1 MKTEPHHSINSGT
14 FDPLIDTNG
23 GIKQEQISAIN
34 KGLTKREY
42 FAAMA
47 MMGLLAN
54 THLISKCASKA
65 EDNKIEWREQ
75 ASIEAVE
82 ITDALIKALNK
93 TQP

>member
-47 MMGLLAN
+47 MMAQIQRRGSLD
-54 THLISKCASKA
+54 TR
-65 EDNKIEWREQ
+65 EDV
-75 ASIEAVE
+75 AVSGVKYA
-82 ITDALIKALNK
+82 DALIKALNETK
-93 TQP
+93 L

>member
-14 FDPLIDTNG
+14 FDPLIDANG

-47 MMGLLAN
+47 MMAQIQRRGFLD
-54 THLISKCASKA
+54 TR
-65 EDNKIEWREQ
+65 EDVAFSGVKY
-75 ASIEAVE
+75 A
-82 ITDALIKALNK
+82 DALIKALNEI
-93 TQP
+93 QP